1 MDRFNDQK
9 INQYLTEFGKEAQ
22 ELDKEM
28 REATTIEKEKPIKAR
43 QALVQAIVYKLYS
56 FDDSFP
62 KAPLLYCNVSYCNI
76 FRQQKPPRF
85 PIYGV

>member
-28 REATTIEKEKPIKAR
+28 REATTIEKEKPIKTR
-43 QALVQAIVYKLYS
+43 QALVQAMVYKLYALRTAIR
-56 FDDSFP
+56 
-62 KAPLLYCNVSYCNI
+62 KEKEKEV
-76 FRQQKPPRF
+76 
-85 PIYGV
+85 